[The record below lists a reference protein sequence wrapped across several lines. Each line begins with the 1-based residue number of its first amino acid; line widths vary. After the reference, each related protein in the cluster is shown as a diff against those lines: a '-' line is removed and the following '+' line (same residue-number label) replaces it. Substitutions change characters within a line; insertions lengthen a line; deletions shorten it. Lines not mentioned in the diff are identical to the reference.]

1 MLLSGTLLMMYNPQ
15 KVSCLMRGG
24 GGCWLVI
31 IESLM
36 QHIAHS
42 RKPVALITSIV
53 VEGFF
58 PLKYFRL
65 FSVFVDHWALHR
77 CKILFQLSKEY
88 TFNIYMQQQPLSIDI
103 TSNPKNVCLF
113 ADQNK
118 PVFADVTAQVASN
131 SHNGPTQHLRSHGWG

>member
-1 MLLSGTLLMMYNPQ
+1 
-15 KVSCLMRGG
+15 
-24 GGCWLVI
+24 
-31 IESLM
+31 M

-53 VEGFF
+53 AEGFF

-65 FSVFVDHWALHR
+65 FSVFIDRRAPRR
-77 CKILFQLSKEY
+77 CKILSQVSKDY
-88 TFNIYMQQQPLSIDI
+88 IFNINMQQQPLSIDI

-131 SHNGPTQHLRSHGWG
+131 RHNGPTQHLRARG